1 MIDKAR
7 KVQQKLGEFQ
17 RQYQTEIESEKAK
30 IENNDSLSSEMKVFL
45 KNQFEETKN
54 AGGMEQKPQKNLSKE
69 TLQKLFVSLLPENE
83 EISSGVIFSPFN

>member
-1 MIDKAR
+1 
-7 KVQQKLGEFQ
+7 
-17 RQYQTEIESEKAK
+17 
-30 IENNDSLSSEMKVFL
+30 MKVFL